1 VREIARGK
9 GCELR
14 ATASD
19 ESLPSSLYPSPS
31 TRKASE
37 FAADA
42 PAALKALCR
51 RHSRLSEFRKRAAD
65 RTHSTIHD
73 AIR

>member
-1 VREIARGK
+1 MEAIVGEIARGK
-9 GCELR
+9 GRELR

-19 ESLPSSLYPSPS
+19 ESLPSSLYPS

-42 PAALKALCR
+42 PAGTAVGFSGFR
-51 RHSRLSEFRKRAAD
+51 TSENEP
-65 RTHSTIHD
+65 RTARTIHD